1 MRGEALGI
9 SAIRLSF
16 TLETPEETGK
26 ILEDFKAAYRG
37 GAVLHQYEFTKGHF
51 KEEPNRAYD

>member
-1 MRGEALGI
+1 MKALGI

-51 KEEPNRAYD
+51 KRGAE